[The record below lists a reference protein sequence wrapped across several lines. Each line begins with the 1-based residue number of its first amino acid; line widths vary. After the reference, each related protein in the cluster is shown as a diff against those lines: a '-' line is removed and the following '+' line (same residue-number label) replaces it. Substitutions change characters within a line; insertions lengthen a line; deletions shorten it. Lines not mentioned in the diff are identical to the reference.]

1 MHLTVV
7 HLVLKIFSPY
17 DHTAIFLVRTC
28 LNTPIFFIFS
38 ILHQSPKE
46 SRDECNWFKRSKRTR
61 KRTAVLLVLDVVQ
74 ANHTNRFSYIQ
85 QEINLL
91 AEEYEHI
98 STIDT
103 ISLFTDE
110 ERDQLLSTL
119 LDVCSRTHKM
129 FQGGRF
135 A

>member
-1 MHLTVV
+1 MDFIDKLDAIPTVV
-7 HLVLKIFSPY
+7 HFGAQDLLTIRPHSNLPRQIQFLSQYSNLFHLFDFTSITKRVQRRVL
-17 DHTAIFLVRTC
+17 H
-28 LNTPIFFIFS
+28 
-38 ILHQSPKE
+38 
-46 SRDECNWFKRSKRTR
+46 WFKKIKANRR
-61 KRTAVLLVLDVVQ
+61 KEQPFLLVLDVVQ

-110 ERDQLLSTL
+110 EKGSVIERQ
-119 LDVCSRTHKM
+119 
-129 FQGGRF
+129 F
-135 A
+135 